1 MFEVHVLLSF
11 HKRSSY
17 GVLSWTTSYN
27 SSRLFNLRFTI
38 EQLVCRALEGVE
50 DEDVVDEDA
59 VGDEDD
65 EEATDEEEP
74 KVTNPDLGLCMLG
87 QKWLGFLV
95 HFVVWILFLRY
106 HKTQKNCLVFPF
118 QSDDC
123 FHLS

>member
-1 MFEVHVLLSF
+1 M
-11 HKRSSY
+11 
-17 GVLSWTTSYN
+17 
-27 SSRLFNLRFTI
+27 
-38 EQLVCRALEGVE
+38 E

-95 HFVVWILFLRY
+95 HFVVWVLFLRY
-106 HKTQKNCLVFPF
+106 HKTQKSCLVFPF
-118 QSDDC
+118 QSEDC